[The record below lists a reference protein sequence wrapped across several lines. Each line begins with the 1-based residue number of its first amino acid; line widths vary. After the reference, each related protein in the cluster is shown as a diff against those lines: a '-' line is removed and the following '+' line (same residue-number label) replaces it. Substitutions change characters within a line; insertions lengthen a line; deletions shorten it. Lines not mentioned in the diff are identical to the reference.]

1 MKRLLT
7 VFFLTFAAVLSAQV
21 VNEIAPDPSAKPAEE
36 RTTAKPAKNDISYSD
51 SVVLGLVEGL
61 TEYLPVS
68 STGHLIL
75 ANSFL
80 GLDDEE
86 PLVDTNGD
94 AILNKNFEPLTLKAA
109 ADAYAI
115 VIQLGAIF
123 AVAIIYWESLLKM
136 LFGLIGKNPE
146 GLRLLRNLIAA
157 FLPAAIVGLFVHD
170 FIERVLFGVIPV
182 IAALFFGAVLM
193 VVVQRRFD
201 RANAFAYTKFT
212 KLSDMKVRSALL
224 VGILQCVAMWPGT
237 SRSMM
242 TIIGGY
248 AAGLKPADS
257 AKFSFLL
264 GLITLSAASL
274 FKIVKDGD
282 AVLRA
287 ISVGPLCLGMFVA
300 FVAAAVSV
308 KWFVGFLTR
317 RGLVPFAYY
326 RILLAALLAGLLYFN
341 LI

>member
-1 MKRLLT
+1 M
-7 VFFLTFAAVLSAQV
+7 
-21 VNEIAPDPSAKPAEE
+21 
-36 RTTAKPAKNDISYSD
+36 
-51 SVVLGLVEGL
+51 
-61 TEYLPVS
+61 
-68 STGHLIL
+68 

-86 PLVDTNGD
+86 PLVDANGD

-157 FLPAAIVGLFVHD
+157 FLPAAIVGLLVHD
-170 FIERVLFGVIPV
+170 FIERVLFGVVPV

>member
-21 VNEIAPDPSAKPAEE
+21 VNEIAPDPSAIPAET

-86 PLVDTNGD
+86 PLVDANGD

-157 FLPAAIVGLFVHD
+157 FLPAAIVGLLAHD
-170 FIERVLFGVIPV
+170 FIERVLFGVVPV
-182 IAALFFGAVLM
+182 IAALFFGAILM

-201 RANAFAYTKFT
+201 KANAFACTRFT

-224 VGILQCVAMWPGT
+224 VGILQCIAMWPGT

>member
-21 VNEIAPDPSAKPAEE
+21 VNEIAPDPSAIPAET

-86 PLVDTNGD
+86 PLVDANGD

-157 FLPAAIVGLFVHD
+157 FLPAAIVGLLAHD
-170 FIERVLFGVIPV
+170 FIERVLFGVVPV

-201 RANAFAYTKFT
+201 KANAFACTRFT

-317 RGLVPFAYY
+317 RGLAPFAYY

>member
-123 AVAIIYWESLLKM
+123 AVAIIYWESQLKM

-157 FLPAAIVGLFVHD
+157 FLPAAIVGLLVHD

-224 VGILQCVAMWPGT
+224 VGILQCVAMW

>member
-21 VNEIAPDPSAKPAEE
+21 VNEIAPDPSAKPAET

-86 PLVDTNGD
+86 PLVDANGD

-157 FLPAAIVGLFVHD
+157 FLPAAIVGLFAYD
-170 FIERVLFGVIPV
+170 FIERVLFGVVPV

-201 RANAFAYTKFT
+201 KANAFACTRFT